1 MIEISSRISLND
13 DEITLAFVRASGP
26 GGQNVNKVSTA
37 CELRFDLRRS
47 PSLPADVAVRAMKLA
62 GRRITKDGVLILT
75 SDQHRSQ
82 ERNRQDVIARLVD
95 MIREAAKPP
104 PPKRRATR
112 PTKGSVER
120 RLTCKTIRSAVKR
133 GRSVKDNGD

>member
-1 MIEISSRISLND
+1 MIEISPRISLAD

-37 CELRFDLRRS
+37 CELRFDLEAS
-47 PSLPADVAVRAMKLA
+47 PSLSPDVKARLRPLA

-82 ERNRQDVIARLVD
+82 ERNRLDVMDRLIQ

-104 PPKRRATR
+104 PPKRRPTR

-120 RLTCKTIRSAVKR
+120 RLTGKTMRSAVKR
-133 GRSVKDNGD
+133 GRSVKDSSD